1 MAGAS
6 WRGASWRRR
15 PMAASWASWRGRI
28 LCTDADLPAG
38 AQPHAPCSTSA
49 RSSHSA
55 TANAWCS
62 PSFLRI
68 DLHVELD
75 AIAPMA
81 SGFQAPT
88 APLSPSTCPQAIAS
102 QPEQNSCF
110 LRKGNSKSLSGI
122 VITKSFYPSIHAGN
136 KMHVC
141 LNVALVALES
151 YG

>member
-6 WRGASWRRR
+6 WRGMVQPPIG
-15 PMAASWASWRGRI
+15 PMAALWASWRGRI
-28 LCTDADLPAG
+28 FCIDADLPAG
-38 AQPHAPCSTSA
+38 AQLHAPCSTSA

-62 PSFLRI
+62 PSFLCI
-68 DLHVELD
+68 DLHEEQD
-75 AIAPMA
+75 AIPPMA

-88 APLSPSTCPQAIAS
+88 SPLSPSTCPQAIAS

-110 LRKGNSKSLSGI
+110 FKKGKSLSGI
-122 VITKSFYPSIHAGN
+122 VIAKSFYPSIHAGN

-141 LNVALVALES
+141 LNVALMALES